1 MLGVAAVVLF
11 VLAWVFALFGG
22 PGPAFFHPLTL
33 AFLGLAL
40 LAAHLVFG
48 SYLPLRRGGA

>member
-1 MLGVAAVVLF
+1 VLGFAAVLAF

-40 LAAHLVFG
+40 LAAHLVLG
-48 SYLPLRRGGA
+48 SWLPWRKGAA

>member
-1 MLGVAAVVLF
+1 MLGLLALLAF

-33 AFLGLAL
+33 AYLGLAL
-40 LAAHLVFG
+40 LTAHLVLG
-48 SYLPLRRGGA
+48 LLPVPWRRG

>member
-1 MLGVAAVVLF
+1 MLGFAAVVVF
-11 VLAWVFALFGG
+11 VLAWVFAVFGG

-40 LAAHLVFG
+40 LAAHLVMG
-48 SYLPLRRGGA
+48 SGWPPWKRGA

>member
-1 MLGVAAVVLF
+1 MLGFAAVVVF

-40 LAAHLVFG
+40 LAAHLVLG
-48 SYLPLRRGGA
+48 PWLPWRRGGV